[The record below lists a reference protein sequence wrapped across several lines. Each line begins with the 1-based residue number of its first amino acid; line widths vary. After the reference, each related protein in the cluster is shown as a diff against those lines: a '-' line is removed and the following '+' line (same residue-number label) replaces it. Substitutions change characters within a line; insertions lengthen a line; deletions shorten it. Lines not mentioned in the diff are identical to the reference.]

1 MAKNYEGNTPQRPT
15 HTVEDYLMFM
25 YVMERDEDEIVS
37 VRLAE
42 LLDVTPATVA
52 ITIKRMERDQ
62 WIINRGRGDI
72 ILTEAGRDV
81 ARSVLRR
88 HMLVE
93 CLLVDL
99 LGFPVYETHMEAHAI
114 EHAISPALE
123 ERLNKVLGNPNLCP
137 HGNPFPGSE
146 HQAKEWKPLTE
157 LQKGQKVIIRRI
169 HTFAEQKPE
178 VIDFLSE
185 KHILPRV
192 IAEVTDYSPINQTV
206 ELLIDESR
214 VTLGFQIAR
223 YIYAEILDSLGIR

>member
-1 MAKNYEGNTPQRPT
+1 MTQDLENKSTQRPT

-25 YVMERDEDEIVS
+25 YVMERDDDEIVS
-37 VRLAE
+37 ARLAE

-52 ITIKRMERDQ
+52 MTIKRMERDQ

-99 LGFPVYETHMEAHAI
+99 LGFPVYETHLEAHAI
-114 EHAISPALE
+114 EHTISSVLE
-123 ERLNKVLGNPNLCP
+123 ERLNQVLGNPKLCP

-146 HQAKEWKPLTE
+146 HLAVGWKPLTE
-157 LQKGQKVIIRRI
+157 MQKGQKVTIRRV

-178 VIDFLSE
+178 VIEFLSAKGIFPE
-185 KHILPRV
+185 V
-192 IAEVTDYSPINQTV
+192 TAEVTENLPINQTV
-206 ELLIDESR
+206 ELLIDDSR
-214 VTLGFQIAR
+214 ITLGFKIAR
-223 YIYAEILDSLGIR
+223 YIFADVMPP